1 MRIAYISQYFYPEQ
15 FSNNALARSL
25 VDKGHDVDVIT
36 CVPNYPEGVFTDG
49 YSNKTRREDDWCG
62 VRIHR
67 AWTIARGQRAIQL
80 IANYLAFVV
89 TGIWTARKVARKH
102 RPDISFVSMPSP
114 VFQALVGI
122 YLKRRFKV
130 PLVYWVQDIWPES
143 ATYSLNLR
151 SPVIIKPL
159 TWLCG
164 WIYRQADHIMVQS
177 DAFPP
182 MIMRFGV
189 PSVKVSVFPN
199 TAAEMYQPVTP
210 DMQSEEAEMMPAT
223 GFRIIFAGNIGE
235 SQDFDTII
243 ATAKELGDLH
253 NVQWIIIGSGRDCD
267 RVIARVKDTELD
279 NRFHFLGRFPES
291 RMPHFF
297 AHADAMLVSLKR
309 NNIFA
314 LTVPYKV
321 QTYLACGK
329 PVIASLD
336 GEGAR
341 VISEAQ
347 AGVVAPTQSPQL
359 LAQAI
364 TTLVQSSQTQR
375 QQYGNN
381 GRAYFEQNYAS
392 EILFNRLE
400 KILAD
405 AVT

>member
-1 MRIAYISQYFYPEQ
+1 
-15 FSNNALARSL
+15 
-25 VDKGHDVDVIT
+25 
-36 CVPNYPEGVFTDG
+36 
-49 YSNKTRREDDWCG
+49 
-62 VRIHR
+62 
-67 AWTIARGQRAIQL
+67 
-80 IANYLAFVV
+80 
-89 TGIWTARKVARKH
+89 
-102 RPDISFVSMPSP
+102 
-114 VFQALVGI
+114 
-122 YLKRRFKV
+122 
-130 PLVYWVQDIWPES
+130 
-143 ATYSLNLR
+143 
-151 SPVIIKPL
+151 
-159 TWLCG
+159 
-164 WIYRQADHIMVQS
+164 
-177 DAFPP
+177 
-182 MIMRFGV
+182 
-189 PSVKVSVFPN
+189 
-199 TAAEMYQPVTP
+199 
-210 DMQSEEAEMMPAT
+210 
-223 GFRIIFAGNIGE
+223 
-235 SQDFDTII
+235 
-243 ATAKELGDLH
+243 
-253 NVQWIIIGSGRDCD
+253 
-267 RVIARVKDTELD
+267 
-279 NRFHFLGRFPES
+279 
-291 RMPHFF
+291 MPHFF

>member
-159 TWLCG
+159 TGRSYHGPERRISTYDHAVWCSV
-164 WIYRQADHIMVQS
+164 RQSQCISQYS
-177 DAFPP
+177 S
-182 MIMRFGV
+182 RN
-189 PSVKVSVFPN
+189 VSACH
-199 TAAEMYQPVTP
+199 T
-210 DMQSEEAEMMPAT
+210 
-223 GFRIIFAGNIGE
+223 R
-235 SQDFDTII
+235 
-243 ATAKELGDLH
+243 
-253 NVQWIIIGSGRDCD
+253 
-267 RVIARVKDTELD
+267 
-279 NRFHFLGRFPES
+279 
-291 RMPHFF
+291 
-297 AHADAMLVSLKR
+297 HAV
-309 NNIFA
+309 
-314 LTVPYKV
+314 
-321 QTYLACGK
+321 
-329 PVIASLD
+329 
-336 GEGAR
+336 
-341 VISEAQ
+341 
-347 AGVVAPTQSPQL
+347 
-359 LAQAI
+359 
-364 TTLVQSSQTQR
+364 
-375 QQYGNN
+375 
-381 GRAYFEQNYAS
+381 
-392 EILFNRLE
+392 
-400 KILAD
+400 
-405 AVT
+405 